1 MINVGAKQVNVISVP
16 QIRQSAIMNR
26 AARTAAAVWTRNV
39 KKYFAADISEIS
51 AGAAKRYLPN
61 FDLSSCISDIVH
73 TAAAKAVIVT
83 EQVMPVISISDVLP
97 LPESENMK
105 NMEQTP
111 TKTLLLF
118 KCVLIRISFSL
129 ISVFIMSYT
138 PCLS

>member
-1 MINVGAKQVNVISVP
+1 MINVGAKLVNVISVP
-16 QIRQSAIMNR
+16 PIRQSAIMNR

-39 KKYFAADISEIS
+39 KRYFAADISEIS

-61 FDLSSCISDIVH
+61 FDLSSCISDVVH

-83 EQVMPVISISDVLP
+83 EQVMPVISDVLS

-111 TKTLLLF
+111 TKTLLLL

>member
-16 QIRQSAIMNR
+16 PIRQSAIMNR

-39 KKYFAADISEIS
+39 KRYFAADISEIS

-73 TAAAKAVIVT
+73 TAAAKAVIIT
-83 EQVMPVISISDVLP
+83 EQVMPVISDVLS

-111 TKTLLLF
+111 TKTLLLL

>member
-1 MINVGAKQVNVISVP
+1 MINVGAKQVNVISSP
-16 QIRQSAIMNR
+16 KIRQSAIINR
-26 AARTAAAVWTRNV
+26 AASAAAAVWTRNV
-39 KKYFAADISEIS
+39 KRYFAADISEIS

-73 TAAAKAVIVT
+73 TAAAKAVIIT
-83 EQVMPVISISDVLP
+83 EQVMPVISDVLS

-111 TKTLLLF
+111 IKTLLLL

>member
-1 MINVGAKQVNVISVP
+1 MINVGAKQVNVISSP
-16 QIRQSAIMNR
+16 KIRQSAIINR

-39 KKYFAADISEIS
+39 KRYYAADISEIS

-73 TAAAKAVIVT
+73 TAAAKAVIIT
-83 EQVMPVISISDVLP
+83 EQVMPVISDVLS

-111 TKTLLLF
+111 IKTLLLL

>member
-16 QIRQSAIMNR
+16 PIRQSAIMNR

-39 KKYFAADISEIS
+39 KRYFAADISEIS

-83 EQVMPVISISDVLP
+83 EQVMPVISDVLS

>member
-39 KKYFAADISEIS
+39 KRYFAADISEIS

-83 EQVMPVISISDVLP
+83 EQVMPVISDVLS

-105 NMEQTP
+105 IWSRHQP
-111 TKTLLLF
+111 KH
-118 KCVLIRISFSL
+118 C
-129 ISVFIMSYT
+129 SY
-138 PCLS
+138 